1 MRQILFAAGVLA
13 AAVSLSAG
21 PAQEARVEPDVLYVP
36 TPQEIVDVMLQI
48 ANVTS
53 ADIVYDLG
61 SGDGRIPI
69 TAARRYGA
77 RGVGIEIDPVRIAEA
92 NRNAEEAGVSDRVRF
107 LRADLFAADIR
118 EATVVTL
125 YLTPALN
132 TRLLPKLNADLQPG
146 TRVVSHRFEMKDA
159 QGTEYP
165 PEQKLLVLGNNV
177 YLWTIPIR

>member
-1 MRQILFAAGVLA
+1 
-13 AAVSLSAG
+13 
-21 PAQEARVEPDVLYVP
+21 
-36 TPQEIVDVMLQI
+36 
-48 ANVTS
+48 
-53 ADIVYDLG
+53 
-61 SGDGRIPI
+61 
-69 TAARRYGA
+69 
-77 RGVGIEIDPVRIAEA
+77 VGIEIDPVRIAEA